1 MLNHFHNHI
10 ARNRGPAEQPE
21 QGVNGDGPGVV
32 VAEDR
37 GVACGDIDP
46 TLAVSFDIQDAGQ
59 FGFPGSFLAW
69 DQTLDFMPP
78 DFY

>member
-10 ARNRGPAEQPE
+10 ARNRGPVEQPE
-21 QGVNGDGPGVV
+21 QGVNSDGPGVV
-32 VAEDR
+32 LGEDR
-37 GVACGDIDP
+37 VVACEDIDSAF
-46 TLAVSFDIQDAGQ
+46 AVSVDIHDAGQ
-59 FGFPGSFLAW
+59 LGFPGSFLAW